1 MQLYIIFLLIFLILL
16 LYSFNNSKIIYE
28 SMNGEEGVC
37 NNKEERALYLALK
50 NSATLAS
57 LNDKIKIL
65 NNLDERFTK
74 IENKVNINDE
84 GIKNLTNK
92 LSNYT
97 SSFGNKNKI
106 KIYIIFIMGF
116 FESALMILNL

>member
-1 MQLYIIFLLIFLILL
+1 
-16 LYSFNNSKIIYE
+16 
-28 SMNGEEGVC
+28 MNGEEGVC

-97 SSFGNKNKI
+97 SSFGNKK
-106 KIYIIFIMGF
+106 
-116 FESALMILNL
+116 

>member
-97 SSFGNKNKI
+97 SSFGNKK
-106 KIYIIFIMGF
+106 
-116 FESALMILNL
+116 